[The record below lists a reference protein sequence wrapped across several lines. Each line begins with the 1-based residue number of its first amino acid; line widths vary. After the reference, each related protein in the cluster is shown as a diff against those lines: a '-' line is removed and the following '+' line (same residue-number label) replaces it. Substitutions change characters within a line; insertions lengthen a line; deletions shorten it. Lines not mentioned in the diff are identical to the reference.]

1 MTTLINTYGIS
12 LYYYGLLV
20 KALLNRERRSAPAT
34 VLALRSGFRRASM
47 AMMARLRRH

>member
-12 LYYYGLLV
+12 LYYSGLLV
-20 KALLNRERRSAPAT
+20 KARERRSAPAT